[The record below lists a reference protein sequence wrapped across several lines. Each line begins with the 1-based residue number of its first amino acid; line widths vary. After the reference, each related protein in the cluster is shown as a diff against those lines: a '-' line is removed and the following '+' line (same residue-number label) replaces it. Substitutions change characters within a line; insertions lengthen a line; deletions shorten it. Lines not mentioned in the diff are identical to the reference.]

1 LIKLKEIKKEIITN
15 MKIQRELVSND
26 SQEFKEVL
34 TKWPFELSPF
44 QKNAITGL
52 MNGKNI
58 LITAHTGSGK
68 TLPAEFAIDY
78 FVSKGK
84 RVIYTGPIKALVN
97 QKFHDFSEQFPNISF
112 GLMTGDNKFNPE
124 AQCVL
129 MTQEILRNTLFQQQ
143 LFGNE
148 GILDNTKKDILTF
161 EMDIKND
168 LGCLIVDETH
178 FINDSGRGRVWEETY
193 MMMPKEIQLLMLSAT
208 LDKVNKFCEFIEKR
222 GGPEIW
228 VCPTEKRVVP
238 LTHYSYLTL
247 PDSNIKSLSSK
258 DKILYMDMFNNL
270 IPLKSQNKTFNENN
284 YHKVKK
290 TKKFLDLKH
299 IHVKET
305 FVINKIIEKLRDM
318 NALPGIMFIFS
329 RKKVNQLASRIQ
341 VPLIEKESK
350 IPSIIEKECE
360 MLLRR
365 KLTNAAE
372 YLNLPEYKFIIGLLR
387 KGIAIHHAGILKEF
401 REMIELVFSKGYIKI
416 LLATET
422 FAMGINMPAKSSIF
436 TSLQKFDGN
445 NFRWLLPHEYIQMAG
460 RAGRRGLDNKGIV
473 VLLPNLYKREQVPVN
488 TLRNMLTGAAQKLES
503 KFTIHAN
510 LILRLIS
517 VGNFSFEQF
526 ITKSMLTDGI
536 NIYKDELTE
545 KIDKIK
551 ENEKIKI
558 NYNTDVSTL
567 EDLHKLYSEK
577 AFSKGKQRKRKEN
590 KIKQTLQSSK
600 FIEEDYVKYCSHIEN
615 KQILKSLEQ
624 KLMNTNNYVNDEV
637 DIQIK
642 ILLENNFIE
651 QKDNYV
657 LTQKGKLTVAIQEL
671 ASLPMAEIISKNIL
685 DNLNTIELVGVLSC
699 FTNLH
704 LSDEMCVHSID
715 LIACSD
721 KIKTAIKEVKNS
733 YNKYYD
739 ILTYNKLEIV
749 ENYDIH
755 YNLTELAI
763 KWCESENDMQCIKII
778 NQAKQYNISLGDFV
792 KAILKINNIA
802 LELEKVAIIQENL
815 SLLEKLK
822 NIPAITLKSCITNQ
836 SLYL

>member
-1 LIKLKEIKKEIITN
+1 
-15 MKIQRELVSND
+15 MKIQKELVSND
-26 SQEFKEVL
+26 SEEFKEVL
-34 TKWPFELSPF
+34 KKWPFELSPF

-52 MNGKNI
+52 MNGKNV

-143 LFGNE
+143 LFGDS
-148 GILDNTKKDILTF
+148 GILDDTKKDILTF

-208 LDKVNKFCEFIEKR
+208 LDKVNKFCDFIEKR

-228 VCPTEKRVVP
+228 VCSTEKRVVP
-238 LTHYSYLTL
+238 LTHYCYLTL
-247 PDSNIKSLSSK
+247 PESNFKTMSSK
-258 DKILYMDMFNNL
+258 DKVAYMDNFNKL
-270 IPLKSQNKTFNENN
+270 IPIKTQKKLFNEEN

-299 IHVKET
+299 IFPKET
-305 FVINKIIEKLRDM
+305 FVINKIIEELRDM

-329 RKKVNQLASRIQ
+329 RKKVNQIASKIQ
-341 VPLIEKESK
+341 VPLIEKDSK
-350 IPSIIEKECE
+350 IPSIVEKECE
-360 MLLRR
+360 MLLRK
-365 KLTNAAE
+365 KLPNAAE

-401 REMIELVFSKGYIKI
+401 REMIELIFSKGYIKI

-460 RAGRRGLDNKGIV
+460 RAGRRGLDDKGIV

-488 TLRNMLTGAAQKLES
+488 VLRGMLTGAPQKLES
-503 KFTIHAN
+503 KFAIHAN

-517 VGNFSFEQF
+517 VGNFNFENF
-526 ITKSMLTDGI
+526 ITKSMITDGI
-536 NIYKDELTE
+536 IAYKNELIE
-545 KIDKIK
+545 KIDNLKGIQNIK
-551 ENEKIKI
+551 LY
-558 NYNTDVSTL
+558 YNTDVNTL
-567 EDLHKLYSEK
+567 ENLHKLNNEK
-577 AFSKGKQRKRKEN
+577 RLSKGKQKKRKEN
-590 KIKQTLQSSK
+590 QIKQMIESNK
-600 FIEEDYVKYCSHIEN
+600 FIEDDYKKFCDNIEHE
-615 KQILKSLEQ
+615 KQLQILEE
-624 KLMNTNNYVNDEV
+624 KLKNTNNYVNDEV
-637 DIQIK
+637 KIQIN
-642 ILLENNFIE
+642 ILLDNNFIE
-651 QKDNYV
+651 KDDINNKFT
-657 LTQKGKLTVAIQEL
+657 LTQKGKLTIAIQEI
-671 ASLPMAEIISKNIL
+671 ASLPMADVINNNIF
-685 DNLNTIELVGVLSC
+685 NELNTIEIIGVLSC
-699 FTNLH
+699 LTNLH
-704 LSDEMCVHSID
+704 LSDEMSVHSIN
-715 LIACSD
+715 LINCSK
-721 KIKTAIKEVKNS
+721 KIKDSIKAVKDS

-749 ENYDIH
+749 EDYTIQ

-763 KWCESENDMQCIKII
+763 KWCTSNDEKTCINII
-778 NQAKQYNISLGDFV
+778 NEAKQYDISLGDFV

-815 SLLEKLK
+815 TLLEKLK
-822 NIPAITLKSCITNQ
+822 EIPYLTLKSCITNQ

>member
-1 LIKLKEIKKEIITN
+1 MIIQKDLVKNDTN
-15 MKIQRELVSND
+15 
-26 SQEFKEVL
+26 EFKEVL
-34 TKWPFELSPF
+34 KKWPFELSPF

-52 MNGKNI
+52 MTGKNI

-78 FVSKGK
+78 FISKGK

-143 LFGNE
+143 LFGDS
-148 GILDNTKKDILTF
+148 GILDDTKKDILTF
-161 EMDIKND
+161 EMDIKNE

-193 MMMPKEIQLLMLSAT
+193 MMMPNEIQLLMLSAT
-208 LDKVNKFCEFIEKR
+208 LDKVNKFCDFIEKR

-238 LTHYSYLTL
+238 LTHYCYLTI
-247 PDSNIKSLSSK
+247 PESNFKSMNSK
-258 DKILYMDMFNNL
+258 DKTLYIDNFNKL
-270 IPLKSQNKTFNENN
+270 IPMKTQNKNFKEEN

-290 TKKFLDLKH
+290 TIKFLDLKH
-299 IHVKET
+299 IFPKET
-305 FVINKIIEKLRDM
+305 FVINKIIEELRDM

-329 RKKVNQLASRIQ
+329 RKKVNQIASRIQ
-341 VPLIEKESK
+341 VPLIEKDSK
-350 IPSIIEKECE
+350 IPTIIEKECE

-365 KLTNAAE
+365 KLPNASE

-460 RAGRRGLDNKGIV
+460 RAGRRGLDEKGIV

-488 TLRNMLTGAAQKLES
+488 VLRDMLTGAPQKLES
-503 KFTIHAN
+503 KFAIHAN

-517 VGNFSFEQF
+517 VGNFSFEKF
-526 ITKSMLTDGI
+526 ITRSMLTDGI
-536 NIYKDELTE
+536 VAYKNELYE
-545 KIDKIK
+545 KIDKLRSDINIK
-551 ENEKIKI
+551 TY
-558 NYNTDVSTL
+558 YNTDVNTL
-567 EDLHKLYSEK
+567 ENLHNLNNEKKL
-577 AFSKGKQRKRKEN
+577 SKGKQKKRKEN
-590 KIKQTLQSSK
+590 QIKQLLERNK
-600 FIEEDYVKYCSHIEN
+600 FIGDDYNKFCKKIEDKNE
-615 KQILKSLEQ
+615 LKNLER
-624 KLMNTNNYVNDEV
+624 KLENTNNYVNDEIM
-637 DIQIK
+637 IQIK
-642 ILLENNFIE
+642 LLLENNFIIKNNDE
-651 QKDNYV
+651 QIT
-657 LTQKGKLTVAIQEL
+657 LTQKGKLAIAIQEL
-671 ASLPMAEIISKNIL
+671 ASLPFAEVISNRIL
-685 DNLNTIELVGVLSC
+685 DNLTSKEIIGVLSC

-704 LSDEMCVHSID
+704 LSDEMSIHSID
-715 LIACSD
+715 YINTT
-721 KIKTAIKEVKNS
+721 KKVKNAIKSVKELH
-733 YNKYYD
+733 NKYYD
-739 ILTYNKLEIV
+739 ILTYNKLDIV
-749 ENYDIH
+749 EDYNIH
-755 YNLTELAI
+755 FNLCELAI
-763 KWCESENDMQCIKII
+763 KWCESNNEEQCMKII
-778 NQAKQYNISLGDFV
+778 LEAKNYDISLGDFV
-792 KAILKINNIA
+792 KCILKINNIA
-802 LELEKVAIIQENL
+802 LELEKVAIIDENL

-822 NIPAITLKSCITNQ
+822 NIPNLTLKSCITNQ

>member
-1 LIKLKEIKKEIITN
+1 MIKLKEIKKEIITN

-68 TLPAEFAIDY
+68 CLKKGTPVMLFDGKIKNVEDIIIGDKLMGDDSTERNVLSLARGIETMYKITLSDGDTFGCNESHILCLKYNRKPYLTNNKKSKRLEVNWFDNNNIKLKSKSFNYTKKSKEDCYREAIEFLEIKIKNQKNDFNISIKKFLKLPKSLQRNSLSYKVGVKFPEKKIELDPYILGIWLGDGHSNSAAITNQDAVIINYIRKNISKYDCYLQYRSGYTYGLTTLKPYTQKGRENKIKTILKNYNLINNKHIPDNYKFNNRDNRLKLLAGIIDSDGYYHCKTYEISQKNEKLSKDIVYLIKSLGFSCKIKKKMKSWVYKGIKKENEYYIITFSGDKLENIPVLCKRKKCLEKRLINKPSLEYFFKLENEGMGSYYGFELDGNHKFILGNFIVTHNTLPAEFAIDH

-290 TKKFLDLKH
+290 
-299 IHVKET
+299 
-305 FVINKIIEKLRDM
+305 NK
-318 NALPGIMFIFS
+318 
-329 RKKVNQLASRIQ
+329 
-341 VPLIEKESK
+341 
-350 IPSIIEKECE
+350 
-360 MLLRR
+360 
-365 KLTNAAE
+365 
-372 YLNLPEYKFIIGLLR
+372 
-387 KGIAIHHAGILKEF
+387 
-401 REMIELVFSKGYIKI
+401 KI
-416 LLATET
+416 LR
-422 FAMGINMPAKSSIF
+422 F
-436 TSLQKFDGN
+436 
-445 NFRWLLPHEYIQMAG
+445 
-460 RAGRRGLDNKGIV
+460 
-473 VLLPNLYKREQVPVN
+473 
-488 TLRNMLTGAAQKLES
+488 
-503 KFTIHAN
+503 
-510 LILRLIS
+510 
-517 VGNFSFEQF
+517 
-526 ITKSMLTDGI
+526 
-536 NIYKDELTE
+536 
-545 KIDKIK
+545 
-551 ENEKIKI
+551 
-558 NYNTDVSTL
+558 
-567 EDLHKLYSEK
+567 
-577 AFSKGKQRKRKEN
+577 
-590 KIKQTLQSSK
+590 
-600 FIEEDYVKYCSHIEN
+600 
-615 KQILKSLEQ
+615 
-624 KLMNTNNYVNDEV
+624 
-637 DIQIK
+637 
-642 ILLENNFIE
+642 
-651 QKDNYV
+651 
-657 LTQKGKLTVAIQEL
+657 
-671 ASLPMAEIISKNIL
+671 
-685 DNLNTIELVGVLSC
+685 
-699 FTNLH
+699 
-704 LSDEMCVHSID
+704 
-715 LIACSD
+715 
-721 KIKTAIKEVKNS
+721 KT
-733 YNKYYD
+733 YP
-739 ILTYNKLEIV
+739 
-749 ENYDIH
+749 
-755 YNLTELAI
+755 
-763 KWCESENDMQCIKII
+763 C
-778 NQAKQYNISLGDFV
+778 
-792 KAILKINNIA
+792 
-802 LELEKVAIIQENL
+802 
-815 SLLEKLK
+815 
-822 NIPAITLKSCITNQ
+822 
-836 SLYL
+836 

>member
-1 LIKLKEIKKEIITN
+1 
-15 MKIQRELVSND
+15 MKIQKDLVSND
-26 SQEFKEVL
+26 SEEFHKVL
-34 TKWPFELSPF
+34 QKWPFELSPF

-78 FVSKGK
+78 FISKGK

-143 LFGNE
+143 LFGDS
-148 GILDNTKKDILTF
+148 GILDDSKKDILTF
-161 EMDIKND
+161 DMDIKND

-208 LDKVNKFCEFIEKR
+208 LDKVNKFCDFIEKR

-238 LTHYSYLTL
+238 LTHYCYLTI
-247 PDSNIKSLSSK
+247 PESNFKSMTSK
-258 DKILYMDMFNNL
+258 DKTAYMDNFNKL
-270 IPLKSQNKTFNENN
+270 IPVKTQKKNFKEEN

-290 TKKFLDLKH
+290 TVKFLDLKH
-299 IHVKET
+299 IFPKET
-305 FVINKIIEKLRDM
+305 FVINKIIEQLRDM

-329 RKKVNQLASRIQ
+329 RKKVNQIASKIQ
-341 VPLIEKESK
+341 VPLIEKDSK
-350 IPSIIEKECE
+350 IPSIVEKECE
-360 MLLRR
+360 MLLRK
-365 KLTNAAE
+365 KLPNAAE
-372 YLNLPEYKFIIGLLR
+372 YLNLPEYKFIISLLR

-401 REMIELVFSKGYIKI
+401 REMIELIFSKGYIKI

-460 RAGRRGLDNKGIV
+460 RAGRRGLDEKGIV
-473 VLLPNLYKREQVPVN
+473 VLLPNLYKRDQVPVN
-488 TLRNMLTGAAQKLES
+488 VLRDMLTGAPQKLES
-503 KFTIHAN
+503 KFAIHAN

-517 VGNFSFEQF
+517 VGNFSFENF
-526 ITKSMLTDGI
+526 ITRSMLTDGFVA
-536 NIYKDELTE
+536 YKNEL
-545 KIDKIK
+545 
-551 ENEKIKI
+551 NEKIYKLRTNLNI
-558 NYNTDVSTL
+558 KTYYNTDVNTL
-567 EDLHKLYSEK
+567 ENLHKLNDEK
-577 AFSKGKQRKRKEN
+577 RFSKGKQKKRKEN
-590 KIKQTLQSSK
+590 QIRQILETNK
-600 FIEEDYVKYCSHIEN
+600 FIEDEYN
-615 KQILKSLEQ
+615 KFCKKLDDKNELNILEKKLE
-624 KLMNTNNYVNDEV
+624 NTNNYVNDEV
-637 DIQIK
+637 MVQIK
-642 ILLENNFIE
+642 LLLKNNFIE
-651 QKDNYV
+651 KDNNEQIK
-657 LTQKGKLTVAIQEL
+657 LTQKGKLCIAVQEL
-671 ASLPMAEIISKNIL
+671 ASLPIAELISNNIF
-685 DNLNTIELVGVLSC
+685 NEINSTEIVGVLSC

-704 LSDEMCVHSID
+704 LSDEMSVHTINSIV
-715 LIACSD
+715 CSD
-721 KIKTAIKEVKNS
+721 KIKNVIQTVKDT
-733 YNKYYD
+733 YNKYFD
-739 ILTYNKLEIV
+739 VLTYHKLEII
-749 ENYDIH
+749 EEYNIH

-763 KWCESENDMQCIKII
+763 KWCKSNDESICKKILSE
-778 NQAKQYNISLGDFV
+778 AKQYDISLGDFV

-802 LELEKVAIIQENL
+802 LELEKLAIIQENL
-815 SLLEKLK
+815 TLLEKLK
-822 NIPAITLKSCITNQ
+822 EIPYLTLKSCITNQ

>member
-1 LIKLKEIKKEIITN
+1 
-15 MKIQRELVSND
+15 MKIQKDLVPNE
-26 SQEFKEVL
+26 SQEFKEVIK
-34 TKWPFELSPF
+34 KWPFELSTF

-97 QKFHDFSEQFPNISF
+97 QKFHDFSNEFPNISF

-143 LFGNE
+143 LFGDS
-148 GILDNTKKDILTF
+148 GILDDSKKDILTF
-161 EMDIKND
+161 DMDIKND

-208 LDKVNKFCEFIEKR
+208 LDKVNKFCDFIEKR

-238 LTHYSYLTL
+238 LTHYCYLTI
-247 PDSNIKSLSSK
+247 PDSNFKTMNSK
-258 DKILYMDMFNNL
+258 DKTMYMDNFNKL
-270 IPLKSQNKTFNENN
+270 IPMKTQSKTFKEDN
-284 YHKVKK
+284 YHKVRK
-290 TKKFLDLKH
+290 TIKFLDLKH
-299 IHVKET
+299 IFPKET
-305 FVINKIIEKLRDM
+305 FVINKIIEELRDT

-350 IPSIIEKECE
+350 LPSIIEKECE

-365 KLTNAAE
+365 KLPNAAE
-372 YLNLPEYKFIIGLLR
+372 YLKLAEYKFIIGLLR

-401 REMIELVFSKGYIKI
+401 REMIELIFSKGYIKI

-445 NFRWLLPHEYIQMAG
+445 TFRWLLPHEYIQMAG
-460 RAGRRGLDNKGIV
+460 RAGRRGLDDKGIV

-488 TLRNMLTGAAQKLES
+488 VMRDMLTGAPQKLES
-503 KFTIHAN
+503 KFAIHAN

-517 VGNFSFEQF
+517 VGNFSFENF

-536 NIYKDELTE
+536 TNYKNELTE
-545 KIDKIK
+545 KIDDLKD
-551 ENEKIKI
+551 NVKI
-558 NYNTDVSTL
+558 NTYYKTDVNTL
-567 EDLHKLYSEK
+567 ENLHKLNSEK
-577 AFSKGKQRKRKEN
+577 RLSKGKQRKRKEN
-590 KIKQTLQSSK
+590 QI
-600 FIEEDYVKYCSHIEN
+600 
-615 KQILKSLEQ
+615 KQILESNKFVEDDYKKFCEKLENKNQ
-624 KLMNTNNYVNDEV
+624 LQLLEKKLNNANCYIEDEV
-637 DIQIK
+637 KIQIK
-642 ILLENNFIE
+642 ILLDNNFI
-651 QKDNYV
+651 QKDNTNNKFI
-657 LTQKGKLTVAIQEL
+657 LTQKGKLCIAIQEL
-671 ASLPMAEIISKNIL
+671 ASLPMAELIYNNIFN
-685 DNLNTIELVGVLSC
+685 DLNTTEITGVLSC

-704 LSDEMCVHSID
+704 LSDEMSVHSINS
-715 LIACSD
+715 IGCTK
-721 KIKTAIKEVKNS
+721 KIKNSIKNVKET

-749 ENYDIH
+749 EEYNIH

-763 KWCESENDMQCIKII
+763 KWCEANNEETCIKII
-778 NQAKQYNISLGDFV
+778 NEAKNYDISLGDFV
-792 KAILKINNIA
+792 KCILKINNIA

-815 SLLEKLK
+815 TLLEKLK
-822 NIPAITLKSCITNQ
+822 EIPHMTLKSCITNQ